1 MKISNIETIVVRVPF
16 KHGGPPSGFGGTV
29 WSTLPYLLV
38 KVDTDDGITGW
49 GEAFGY
55 NCIPATKAMID
66 SVIAPLFIGR
76 DPTQIEPLMAEMFQT
91 LHIFGRYGVTVF
103 GLSGIDIALWDI
115 AGKRAGMPVY
125 QLLGGSNRS
134 DIKAY
139 ASLLKYQDPE
149 VTAKVTRDAL
159 DEGYEYIKLHECTVA
174 PVRGAREEAGDGVPI
189 MVDVN
194 CLWTPEETIAFAND
208 VAPYDLHWLEEPVWP
223 PENFHG
229 LAEVR
234 MATDTWIAAGENACT
249 AWQFREMFEA
259 EAVTLA
265 QPSVTKVGGITEFR
279 KVQTLAEVYNVGVAP
294 HSPYFGPGFLASMHL
309 IAASRNIASVERLYV
324 ELEAS
329 MFSAGTDPV
338 AGRIPVPQGPG
349 LGFDPD
355 PDYLKTYRET

>member
-1 MKISNIETIVVRVPF
+1 
-16 KHGGPPSGFGGTV
+16 
-29 WSTLPYLLV
+29 
-38 KVDTDDGITGW
+38 
-49 GEAFGY
+49 
-55 NCIPATKAMID
+55 
-66 SVIAPLFIGR
+66 
-76 DPTQIEPLMAEMFQT
+76 
-91 LHIFGRYGVTVF
+91 
-103 GLSGIDIALWDI
+103 
-115 AGKRAGMPVY
+115 MPVY

-259 EAVTLA
+259 EATKQWGQDDDAIFDQYA
-265 QPSVTKVGGITEFR
+265 QMCLDEW
-279 KVQTLAEVYNVGVAP
+279 VAQGKNP
-294 HSPYFGPGFLASMHL
+294 KPM
-309 IAASRNIASVERLYV
+309 
-324 ELEAS
+324 ELVLQKQRAT
-329 MFSAGTDPV
+329 AGKLT
-338 AGRIPVPQGPG
+338 
-349 LGFDPD
+349 
-355 PDYLKTYRET
+355 